1 MGRLPQERG
10 VSSMSAHH
18 FSFETDQDW
27 WSRIGLG
34 YSGVKPGTRFGNRVR
49 ASLLKI
55 LREHPPVAFA
65 GGDNGATLSLDDF
78 AALIEAAA
86 ADAVRA
92 GEEGERITAET
103 LREEGSAR
111 VEQAYAMPDAD
122 SLITEGR
129 WAGLTKGEA
138 FAWCWALFEYEPHG
152 FVHPNSQVRVESRA
166 KLAQGELPSVF
177 GYPERAKE
185 LKASGLDPR
194 KFREHQAALGARS
207 FGYS

>member
-10 VSSMSAHH
+10 VSSVSAHH

-92 GEEGERITAET
+92 GEEEERITAET

-122 SLITEGR
+122 SLITEG
-129 WAGLTKGEA
+129 AGPG
-138 FAWCWALFEYEPHG
+138 
-152 FVHPNSQVRVESRA
+152 SR
-166 KLAQGELPSVF
+166 
-177 GYPERAKE
+177 RARR
-185 LKASGLDPR
+185 LRGAGRFSSTNRTASSTPTRRSGWRAGRNLRRANCRRCLVTRSAR
-194 KFREHQAALGARS
+194 KS
-207 FGYS
+207 

>member
-10 VSSMSAHH
+10 VSSVSAHH

-92 GEEGERITAET
+92 GEEGERIT
-103 LREEGSAR
+103 
-111 VEQAYAMPDAD
+111 
-122 SLITEGR
+122 
-129 WAGLTKGEA
+129 
-138 FAWCWALFEYEPHG
+138 
-152 FVHPNSQVRVESRA
+152 VR
-166 KLAQGELPSVF
+166 PSVK
-177 GYPERAKE
+177 R
-185 LKASGLDPR
+185 
-194 KFREHQAALGARS
+194 GARGLS
-207 FGYS
+207 RRTRCPTLIR